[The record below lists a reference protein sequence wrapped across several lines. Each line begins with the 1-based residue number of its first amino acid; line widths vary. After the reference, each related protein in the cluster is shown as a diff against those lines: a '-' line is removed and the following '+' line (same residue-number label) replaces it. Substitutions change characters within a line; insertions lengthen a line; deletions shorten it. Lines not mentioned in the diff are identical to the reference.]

1 MFECRPGKKC
11 AATRS
16 GDPMPDSTLLCGKRG
31 EPTEV
36 TVGMYKSWEQL
47 PDKGWSR
54 KPDFLRRRLQ
64 ERYIDPIERLLPEH
78 KNGFNIMAISCL
90 MIETLESFYQ
100 GLGNTNRKSHDCFKQ
115 FFARQQRFKAIQDA
129 GLATRF
135 FYEVRC
141 GILHLGETTGGWTIR
156 RDGAMFDP
164 ASLRLNAT
172 AFHRQI
178 ALALNDYCAE
188 LANPPAG
195 GPPLRDRF
203 EAKMA
208 VVIANC
214 K

>member
-1 MFECRPGKKC
+1 
-11 AATRS
+11 
-16 GDPMPDSTLLCGKRG
+16 MPDSTLLCDKRG
-31 EPTEV
+31 ETSEV
-36 TVGMYKSWEQL
+36 TVGMYKAWELL

-54 KPDFLRRRLQ
+54 KPDFLKRRLE

-100 GLGNTNRKSHDCFKQ
+100 GWGDRKGKSRECFEL
-115 FFARQQRFKAIQDA
+115 FFSRQPRFKAIQDA
-129 GLATRF
+129 GLATS
-135 FYEVRC
+135 FYTDVRC
-141 GILHLGETTGGWTIR
+141 GILHQGETKGGWTISR
-156 RDGAMFDP
+156 AGAMFDH
-164 ASLRLNAT
+164 ANMKLNAT

-188 LANPPAG
+188 LSNPPSG

-203 EAKMA
+203 DAKMA
-208 VVIANC
+208 VVIAHC